1 MKTRDF
7 SFELPERLIAQHPAE
22 SRDQARLLLLRS
34 TDGSLEDHAVTDLP
48 GLLPDNSLV
57 VFNDSRV
64 EPVRLPARKQPD
76 GGAVELLLV
85 EPFTGTHCRAMIQRA
100 RRVQVGAGFRLP
112 EDVIAT
118 VIAKA
123 PPFVELEL
131 NPGLSVEYLR
141 RHGSVP
147 LPPYIRREA
156 NAEDLDRYQTVYA
169 ADSGSAAAPT
179 AGLHFTPELL
189 AQMRAAG
196 HETAFVTLHVGPG
209 TFLPVRTERAED
221 HQMHSE
227 RYSIS
232 GETSAAIQRAR
243 SAQRTI
249 VAVGT
254 TTVRTLESA
263 ARARPS
269 EPLAVGTGETQLF
282 IYPGFRF
289 QVVDALFTNFHTPES
304 SLMMLVAAFTGYESV
319 MRAYRYAVSRE
330 YRFFSYGDAML
341 IL

>member
-1 MKTRDF
+1 
-7 SFELPERLIAQHPAE
+7 
-22 SRDQARLLLLRS
+22 
-34 TDGSLEDHAVTDLP
+34 
-48 GLLPDNSLV
+48 
-57 VFNDSRV
+57 
-64 EPVRLPARKQPD
+64 
-76 GGAVELLLV
+76 
-85 EPFTGTHCRAMIQRA
+85 
-100 RRVQVGAGFRLP
+100 
-112 EDVIAT
+112 
-118 VIAKA
+118 
-123 PPFVELEL
+123 
-131 NPGLSVEYLR
+131 
-141 RHGSVP
+141 
-147 LPPYIRREA
+147 
-156 NAEDLDRYQTVYA
+156 VYA

-209 TFLPVRTERAED
+209 TFLPVRTERVED
-221 HQMHSE
+221 HEMHSE

-232 GETSAAIQRAR
+232 SQTSAAIQRAR

-304 SLMMLVAAFTGYESV
+304 SLMMLVAAFAGYESV